1 MRTTLRLLTP
11 FVLLAAL
18 STWPRGGL
26 QQSVASV
33 VNTPSA
39 ASSFYVVRA
48 DPRLCPSPL
57 CGGYWVAR
65 ANHARTRCH
74 DGLLRPRCYVA
85 GAVGKDRLPPR
96 TSVPDGALAWAT
108 IEPRSFDGLGKLGVL
123 VVADAFSPAG
133 RAVPSGRFFRL
144 VDTGIRC
151 IRAPCFSI
159 RASQLNRLARTT
171 VSDVD
176 ARAPQATPGETARA
190 EAALGSTTGLFA
202 QGRIVPGLEGGRLFR
217 PTRFFLRSES

>member
-1 MRTTLRLLTP
+1 MRTTLRLLTS
-11 FVLLAAL
+11 FVLVAAL
-18 STWPRGGL
+18 STCARAGL
-26 QQSVASV
+26 QQSVAGV

-39 ASSFYVVRA
+39 GSSFYVVRA

-85 GAVGKDRLPPR
+85 GAVDKDRLPPR
-96 TSVPDGALAWAT
+96 TSVPDGALARGT
-108 IEPRSFDGLGKLGVL
+108 IEPRAFDGLGKLGVL
-123 VVADAFSPAG
+123 VVADAFPPAG
-133 RAVPSGRFFRL
+133 RATPAGRFFRL

-159 RASQLNRLARTT
+159 RASQPNRLSRTT
-171 VSDVD
+171 VSDLDVG
-176 ARAPQATPGETARA
+176 APQATPGEIARA
-190 EAALGSTTGLFA
+190 EAALVSRTGLLA
-202 QGRIVPGLEGGRLFR
+202 QGRIEPSPEGGRLFR